1 MGGRS
6 PDSWVVDTWPCLFL
20 VSAASHLLSKTCS
33 VDKWA
38 AIDVNVTY
46 LLDVTSIPRSH
57 VTISI
62 CTIQNPPCWMRL
74 LPEYQA
80 YKTLP
85 AQRACSPSNELTKP
99 SLLNKHAPRA
109 MSLQTPHWSTSLLPE
124 HCAYKPLTGQRA
136 CSLSNEFTN
145 PPCLTSIELT
155 KPSLFNKPAPWASI
169 LQTLP
174 AQSACSPSIELRSKS
189 AALHQP
195 KQSN

>member
-62 CTIQNPPCWMRL
+62 CTIQNPPCWMKL
-74 LPEYQA
+74 LPENPA
-80 YKTLP
+80 DKTHP

-99 SLLNKHAPRA
+99 SLLNKPASSA
-109 MSLQTPHWSTSLLPE
+109 SSLKNPPFLTSLLPE
-124 HCAYKPLTGQRA
+124 EWAYK
-136 CSLSNEFTN
+136 
-145 PPCLTSIELT
+145 
-155 KPSLFNKPAPWASI
+155 
-169 LQTLP
+169 TLP
-174 AQSACSPSIELRSKS
+174 AQWACSLNIELTIPSLLKKRGFCRLDSQVTVSFSREGFVSCRCLSWHVIWVLRSHLKD
-189 AALHQP
+189 
-195 KQSN
+195 KW